1 MKKER
6 TQKPDKNSRDY
17 LEGQVRYARN
27 VVLVILLMTLIN
39 LVFLLLEYDRY
50 FLFSASVP
58 YYGVA
63 LAQIFEMDMT
73 LPLALA
79 VVILAGYLVRWLLAK
94 KKPGAITAALVL
106 FGLDTLALLG
116 ISFGLM
122 ESPLV
127 NLLDFVFHV
136 IAIIALVQGVTA
148 GAKLKKLPP
157 KQEGEVPPMDGVL
170 YS

>member
-6 TQKPDKNSRDY
+6 AQKPDKNSRDY
-17 LEGQVRYARN
+17 LEGQLRYARS
-27 VVLVILLMTLIN
+27 VVLVILLMTVIN

-63 LAQIFEMDMT
+63 LAQVFDLDIT
-73 LPLALA
+73 LPLVVAA
-79 VVILAGYLVRWLLAK
+79 VVLAGYLVCWILAK
-94 KKPGAITAALVL
+94 KKSGAVTAALVL
-106 FGLDTLALLG
+106 FSLDTLALLG
-116 ISFGLM
+116 ITFGLLEEPM
-122 ESPLV
+122 V
-127 NLLDFVFHV
+127 NTLDIVFHG
-136 IAIIALVQGVTA
+136 IGILALVQGVIA

-157 KQEGEVPPMDGVL
+157 QQEGEVPPVDGVL